1 MRLCLVHRP
10 KSRGGLGPGGM
21 GVALELPS
29 GESRKGVGMGSQ
41 SAVAFESLAFEDP
54 GCLCLLSF

>member
-10 KSRGGLGPGGM
+10 KSRGAWGPGGM

-29 GESRKGVGMGSQ
+29 GESRKGVGM
-41 SAVAFESLAFEDP
+41 ESRECRGF
-54 GCLCLLSF
+54 